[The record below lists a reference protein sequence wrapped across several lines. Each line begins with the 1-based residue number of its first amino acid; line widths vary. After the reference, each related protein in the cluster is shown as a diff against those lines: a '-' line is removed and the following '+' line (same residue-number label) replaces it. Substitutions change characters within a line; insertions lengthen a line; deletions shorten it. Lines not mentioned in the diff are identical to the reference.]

1 MPKVLEFGSY
11 VLFFWVGENGE
22 PVHIHVAVKRP
33 TENATK
39 IWLTASGGCILAHN
53 GGKIPK
59 KDLSD
64 IMELVALNHGYICGK
79 WQEAFQGD
87 ITFYC

>member
-1 MPKVLEFGSY
+1 MPKVLQFGPY
-11 VLFFWVGENGE
+11 VLFFWVGEDGE
-22 PVHIHVAVKRP
+22 PVHIYVAFKRP

-53 GGKIPK
+53 KSGIPE
-59 KDLSD
+59 KDLRN
-64 IMELVALNHGYICGK
+64 ILELISLNHGLICEK
-79 WQEAFQGD
+79 WRETFQGD